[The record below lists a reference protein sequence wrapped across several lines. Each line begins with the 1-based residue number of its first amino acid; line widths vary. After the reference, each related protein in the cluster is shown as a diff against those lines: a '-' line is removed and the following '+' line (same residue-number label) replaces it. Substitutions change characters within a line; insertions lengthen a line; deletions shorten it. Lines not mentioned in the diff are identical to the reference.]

1 MSRSGNP
8 RSAGGPDELD
18 AADVAAL
25 TERVSRLLTTRRRV
39 VIGLAGAPGVGKSTL
54 SSTLVDHVDV
64 SAVVVPLDGF
74 HLASAELDRL
84 GRADRKGA
92 LDTFDIAGYRALLNR
107 LTSDSGDTVYAPLL
121 DREIE
126 EPIAGAIAVVPS
138 VRLIVTEG
146 NYLLVPEAEIERSY
160 FDEVWYLELDDAV
173 RRERLIARHRR
184 FGKNLADAQQWADH
198 RDEHNARVIRR
209 SRHLADVI
217 VRLT

>member
-1 MSRSGNP
+1 MSRSGNR
-8 RSAGGPDELD
+8 RSAGGPGELD
-18 AADVAAL
+18 GTDVAAL
-25 TERVSRLLTTRRRV
+25 TERVSRLLATRRRV

-54 SSTLVDHVDV
+54 SSSLIDHFDV

-74 HLASAELDRL
+74 HLASAELERL

-92 LDTFDIAGYRALLNR
+92 LDTFDIAGYRALLKR
-107 LTSDSGDTVYAPLL
+107 LTSEGGDTVYAPLL
-121 DREIE
+121 DRGIE
-126 EPIAGAIAVVPS
+126 EPIAGAIAVTPQ

-146 NYLLVPEAEIERSY
+146 NYLLVPEAGIERSY

-173 RRERLIARHRR
+173 RRERLIARHMR
-184 FGKNLADAQQWADH
+184 FGKSLADAQRWADH
-198 RDEHNARVIRR
+198 RDEHNARVIGR